1 MTTKTDALIDKFSNG
16 KLPTGENFADL
27 IRSMVD
33 QDTFNEHLDKLA
45 EFEARGDYKLGTS
58 PKGWHLGVNSEDQ
71 VRLVRGD
78 GPDGH
83 SYVAQGKVTGDIQL
97 EGWTSLSG
105 RIGQRVSTDAFTDT
119 KTELDVAGL
128 DSIDSDGTWRTI
140 VLMPGHPCAF
150 EVTAATARTVYPKY
164 RGGAAILRT
173 LTGMTSE
180 QNGIVHG
187 MVTAVGG
194 NRRPTLSLSAQPDPL
209 PGWGALLV
217 YLVMMPILVLAT
229 LLMIGGQSEV
239 KTDTVL
245 LGLAT
250 ALRDAINKPLEA
262 LNITFVSA
270 DTLTFD
276 YLPLVLIALSLL
288 YALRSITRAIHLSR
302 SSVKLRWKK
311 TAGTALM
318 DDRNWS
324 LQLQGPKFAP
334 SAEQAKVYFT
344 ITKLWN

>member
-33 QDTFNEHLDKLA
+33 QDTFKEHLDDLA

-58 PKGWHLGVNSEDQ
+58 PKGWHLGVNTDDQ

-78 GPDGH
+78 GPEGSTH
-83 SYVAQGKVTGDIQL
+83 VVQGKVTGDIQL

-105 RIGQRVSTDAFTDT
+105 RIGQRVARDAFSES
-119 KTELDVAGL
+119 KTELDVAGM
-128 DSIDSDGTWRTI
+128 DNIDSDGTWRTI

-164 RGGAAILRT
+164 SGGAAMLRA
-173 LTGMTSE
+173 LTGITAE

-194 NRRPTLSLSAQPDPL
+194 NRKPTLSLSAQPDPL
-209 PGWGALLV
+209 PGWGALLI
-217 YLVMMPILVLAT
+217 YLVMMPILFLAT
-229 LLMIGGQSEV
+229 LLLIGGPSQV
-239 KTDTVL
+239 KSDTVL

-250 ALRDAINKPLEA
+250 TLRDAINTPLEA
-262 LNITFVSA
+262 MGITFVSA

-276 YLPLVLIALSLL
+276 YLPLALIVISLV
-288 YALRSITRAIHLSR
+288 YGARAITRAIHLSR
-302 SSVKLRWKK
+302 KSVKLRWKK

-318 DDRNWS
+318 DDRSWS

-334 SAEQAKVYFT
+334 SAEAAKVYFT

>member
-1 MTTKTDALIDKFSNG
+1 
-16 KLPTGENFADL
+16 
-27 IRSMVD
+27 
-33 QDTFNEHLDKLA
+33 
-45 EFEARGDYKLGTS
+45 
-58 PKGWHLGVNSEDQ
+58 
-71 VRLVRGD
+71 
-78 GPDGH
+78 
-83 SYVAQGKVTGDIQL
+83 
-97 EGWTSLSG
+97 
-105 RIGQRVSTDAFTDT
+105 
-119 KTELDVAGL
+119 
-128 DSIDSDGTWRTI
+128 
-140 VLMPGHPCAF
+140 
-150 EVTAATARTVYPKY
+150 
-164 RGGAAILRT
+164 
-173 LTGMTSE
+173 MTSE

-276 YLPLVLIALSLL
+276 YLPLVLIALSLF